1 MPSQLLA
8 RKSIDK
14 LIRDSEEP
22 ARALKKTLGPWSLT
36 ALGIGA
42 VIGSGIFTVIGT
54 AISGEQFDTSSM
66 VNTPLASYIITHTAL
81 AGRPGAG
88 PAIAISM
95 ILVAFVCAL
104 TGLCYAE
111 LASMI
116 PIAGSAYTYT
126 YATLGELIAWIIGW
140 DLILEYAGSNMSVS
154 VGFAA
159 HVVDLLDW
167 FGLHPSAK
175 WISPAYL
182 PSGLQDLA
190 GNNIYNPGWHF
201 GFNIPAFLI
210 VMFLTVILV
219 RGIRESARTNNM
231 MVAFKLV
238 AILIFVFAVIGFI
251 HPANWHPFM
260 PNGWSGVLT
269 GGSIIFFT
277 YIGFDSVS
285 TAAEECRNPQRDLPI
300 GIIAT
305 LIVCTVLYVA
315 VAVCLTG
322 LVPWRSMVGDAAPV
336 VNALKKLS
344 ILPGGHPLHWIRLI
358 VLLGALMGMISSILV
373 YQIGQSRVWFSM
385 SRDGLLPRVF
395 SNVHPLF
402 RTPAFS
408 TWVAGVLVAIPSGL
422 FDIGTLADLS
432 NIGTLFA
439 FVLVSIGVIVL
450 RLREPERHRG
460 FVVPFGPVIPALSVI
475 FCFLLMAGL
484 PIITW
489 CRFVIWLVIGLFI
502 YFLYSRHRSE
512 FSPRNQ
518 SSQPAPPAVRAAE

>member
-1 MPSQLLA
+1 MRRAVLFRQLVA

-14 LIRDSEEP
+14 LIRDSQEP
-22 ARALKKTLGPWSLT
+22 GHSLKKSLGPWSLT

-54 AISGEQFDTSSM
+54 AMAGQKFD
-66 VNTPLASYIITHTAL
+66 VPNVRDTPLLHYLIHHTAM

-88 PAIAISM
+88 PALALSLV
-95 ILVAFVCAL
+95 LVAIVCVF

-126 YATLGELIAWIIGW
+126 YATLGELVAWIIGW
-140 DLILEYAGSNMSVS
+140 DLILEYAFSNMSVS
-154 VGFAA
+154 VGLSA
-159 HVVDLLDW
+159 HIVDLLDW
-167 FGLHPSAK
+167 FGLHPPVQ

-182 PSGLQDLA
+182 PTGLQDLA
-190 GNNIYNPGWHF
+190 GNDLYKSGWHF
-201 GFNIPAFLI
+201 GFNIPAFL
-210 VMFLTVILV
+210 VVLLLTVVLV

-231 MVAFKLV
+231 MVGIKLI
-238 AILIFVFAVIGFI
+238 AILIFVFAAISFI
-251 HPANWHPFM
+251 HPSNWHPFV
-260 PNGWSGVLT
+260 PNGISGVLT

-285 TAAEECRNPQRDLPI
+285 TAAEECKNPQRDLPI
-300 GIIAT
+300 GIIST

-322 LVPWRSMVGDAAPV
+322 LVPWQSMVGDAAPV

-344 ILPGGHPLHWIRLI
+344 LLPGGHSLHWIRLV
-358 VLLGALMGMISSILV
+358 VLFGALMGMLSSLLV
-373 YQIGQSRVWFSM
+373 YQLGQSRVWFSM
-385 SRDGLLPRVF
+385 SRDGLLPKVF
-395 SNVHPLF
+395 SNVHPIF

-408 TWVAGVLVAIPSGL
+408 TWVAGFVVAIPSGL

-439 FVLVSIGVIVL
+439 FVLVSVGVIVL
-450 RLREPERHRG
+450 RWREPERHRG
-460 FVVPFGPVIPALSVI
+460 FRVPGGPIIPALSVV

-489 CRFVIWLVIGLFI
+489 MRFLVWLVIGLAI
-502 YFLYSRHRSE
+502 YFFYSRHRSE
-512 FSPRNQ
+512 FAKPR
-518 SSQPAPPAVRAAE
+518 